1 MLHPEG
7 LDEKQKTVGIWGK
20 ASGIKEEMK
29 ACLHS
34 WGEMQKERI
43 HTDLKQLN
51 TAFVQSRS

>member
-20 ASGIKEEMK
+20 ASGIEEMK

-34 WGEMQKERI
+34 WGKMQKERI